1 MWAHHGAK
9 LGQAV
14 AVHERALSP
23 SLRFFFLL
31 FTRPSS
37 SARVMGTAIFCVGR
51 S

>member
-23 SLRFFFLL
+23 SLRFFFSSLYKAIVIRAGDGDGHLL
-31 FTRPSS
+31 C
-37 SARVMGTAIFCVGR
+37 G
-51 S
+51 